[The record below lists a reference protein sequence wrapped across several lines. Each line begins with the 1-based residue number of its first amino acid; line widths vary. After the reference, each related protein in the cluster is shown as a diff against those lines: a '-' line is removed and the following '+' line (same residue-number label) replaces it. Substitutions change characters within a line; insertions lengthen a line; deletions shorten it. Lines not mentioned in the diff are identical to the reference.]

1 MFCRKCGKQIPDDSE
16 FCFKCGVRVLSNSS
30 SSEPVECR
38 STVSEKSSQSEI
50 KTAVILDKSNT
61 PIIKDGARVCPK
73 CGNKLSAPWC
83 VYCGEDFSLSNTEGA
98 STSDVETSQAKPTVN
113 NTKGDRDSSVY
124 STLPPKITPRKCDG
138 CGELVYNNQRSC
150 HNCGATN
157 PSYSS
162 RFDNSDSYML
172 LKNDN
177 PQKSNDNYPFNAETA
192 TQVALQRAVSQTLEE
207 NRIKDS
213 NTPAALVN
221 VNIVTKIIC
230 IAAIAIALFLE
241 LVIAQ
246 NMDVSTYD
254 GVMNHN
260 SVIYVS
266 YFFYGIFFL
275 GLVVRIIC
283 AFIIAGMR
291 GELGGIGTFVVVGLI
306 ITIIAGAISHSWM
319 ACFILFGLIAVAY
332 VGSKI
337 RDWM

>member
-30 SSEPVECR
+30 GSAPAECK
-38 STVSEKSSQSEI
+38 SIVLEKSTQTET

-61 PIIKDGARVCPK
+61 PIIKDGARICPK

-83 VYCGEDFSLSNTEGA
+83 VYCGEDFPRSNTESA
-98 STSDVETSQAKPTVN
+98 SNSSVEASQVKPTVN
-113 NTKGDRDSSVY
+113 DTKGDRSPNVD
-124 STLPPKITPRKCDG
+124 STLPPKITSRKCDD

-157 PSYSS
+157 LSYSS

-172 LKNDN
+172 LINDN
-177 PQKSNDNYPFNAETA
+177 PPFNAEA
-192 TQVALQRAVSQTLEE
+192 AVQAALQKAVSQTIEE
-207 NRIKDS
+207 NRIKDR
-213 NTPAALVN
+213 NTPVVLVN
-221 VNIVTKIIC
+221 VNVVTKIIC

-241 LVIAQ
+241 LVIAK